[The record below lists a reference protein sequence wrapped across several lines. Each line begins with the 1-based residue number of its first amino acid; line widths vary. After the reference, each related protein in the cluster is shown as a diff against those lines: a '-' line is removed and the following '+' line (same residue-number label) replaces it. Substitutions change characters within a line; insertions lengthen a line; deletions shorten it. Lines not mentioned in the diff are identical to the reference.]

1 MICHVDGPMINLKRM
16 ILKFEHVQ
24 FHTVYSAT
32 CLERPLPWETT
43 CLYRPHFCGQW
54 GGLSRQ
60 VLLYCKVITS
70 VVTTCNIY
78 CILPCTSSGYPPETS
93 PSKVQFET
101 TDDLSVTG
109 SPQPGTAVKI
119 DYSSADDTNDTLRVA
134 LGGSGA
140 LSETDLDI
148 STSREVKVSPWDM
161 SVCDDLVV
169 RNW

>member
-1 MICHVDGPMINLKRM
+1 M
-16 ILKFEHVQ
+16 
-24 FHTVYSAT
+24 
-32 CLERPLPWETT
+32 
-43 CLYRPHFCGQW
+43 
-54 GGLSRQ
+54 
-60 VLLYCKVITS
+60 
-70 VVTTCNIY
+70 
-78 CILPCTSSGYPPETS
+78 
-93 PSKVQFET
+93 
-101 TDDLSVTG
+101 TG